1 MGADFYIR
9 SLSEPA
15 ETRLRPKFTGAV
27 RKRDKYYDQRVA
39 ELVTGGLSQVE
50 AERQVRQE
58 PRYGRLQA
66 RVTQL
71 WDELYSA
78 ENGYFRDGYNHT
90 NLFTMFGLGDF
101 RMFTPGEN
109 QSTTMLDVLASVH
122 ARLSDNSTWQVFQ
135 RLVDK
140 DGLLMPDKAKMLLQ
154 MLKAHEP
161 VFYSRLDNLIEY
173 WRQAL
178 GRELSNEDS
187 QGWAQYFDKKYETF
201 RSFLQQAIELDEA
214 IVVSY

>member
-15 ETRLRPKFTGAV
+15 EKRYRPKFNAAV
-27 RKRDKYYDQRVA
+27 RKRDQYYDQRVA
-39 ELVTGGLSQVE
+39 ELVAGGQSKDE
-50 AERQVRQE
+50 AEWQVRQE

-109 QSTTMLDVLASVH
+109 QRASMLDVLASVH

-140 DGLLMPDKAKMLLQ
+140 DGLLVPDKAKVLLQ
-154 MLKAHEP
+154 ILQAHEP

-178 GRELSNEDS
+178 GRELTNEDS
-187 QGWAQYFDKKYETF
+187 HGWAQYFDIKYETF
-201 RSFLQQAIELDEA
+201 RRFLQQAIELDEA
-214 IVVSY
+214 ILVSY